1 MKGKKEGRKEG
12 RKKGRKEK
20 KKEMEDWY
28 QDQNLGTRAPVIGQM
43 SQTVDWR
50 LNQGPGHSS
59 AREMIQLRM
68 KLTVGC
74 FGTRQG
80 PSAPFWAWLLQ

>member
-59 AREMIQLRM
+59 AQRVFTGDDTAQDE
-68 KLTVGC
+68 VNCGV
-74 FGTRQG
+74 
-80 PSAPFWAWLLQ
+80 FWN